1 MRGSGLPQVQVKK
14 VKTGRS
20 VLWSTL
26 SKVDD
31 LLLSFD
37 LSEADKKKYK
47 PLEDKFDL
55 HFVIKKNVIYE
66 RAKFKMRS

>member
-1 MRGSGLPQVQVKK
+1 M
-14 VKTGRS
+14 
-20 VLWSTL
+20 
-26 SKVDD
+26 DD